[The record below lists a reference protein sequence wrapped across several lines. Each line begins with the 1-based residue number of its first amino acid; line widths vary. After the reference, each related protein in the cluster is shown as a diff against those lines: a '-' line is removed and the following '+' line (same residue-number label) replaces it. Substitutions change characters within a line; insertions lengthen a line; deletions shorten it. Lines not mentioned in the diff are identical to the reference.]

1 MSQAV
6 LDLAK
11 LESTGSGKG
20 WSYWSNWLGCAKRA
34 ALIEAAQAKGLDL
47 IGNSHMRVGSIVH
60 KLLELHEGSTQFRD
74 IVIKNR
80 ELMPD
85 EVKEAWEIF
94 SHYRANYAPGYWG
107 KVLGREILVGNPDN
121 LSGRLD
127 LLLQIST
134 KEHLA
139 HWRAAGVP
147 FIHKG
152 TYIVDYKVHTPQEGK
167 VDDVFFRNSPQF
179 TNYWNLYAGLP
190 KARKLAGTLVMVI
203 LRQER
208 RNPPVHGILITPPG
222 AEQQEVLWVALERA
236 AFARNTVH
244 WEDNKRVGYYYQPNV
259 TLCGKGSFRCP
270 FYLKANSKFSCD
282 LHSPFVRKAG

>member
-1 MSQAV
+1 MTSTV

-11 LESTGSGKG
+11 LESTGSGRG
-20 WSYWSNWLGCAKRA
+20 WSFWSNWLGCAKRA
-34 ALIEAAQAKGLDL
+34 ALIEAAQAEGLDL

-60 KLLELHEGSTQFRD
+60 KLLELHESKAQFQD
-74 IVIKNR
+74 IIIKNR

-139 HWRAAGVP
+139 HWRAADVP

-190 KARKLAGTLVMVI
+190 KARKLAGMLVMVI

-222 AEQQEVLWVALERA
+222 QEQQLILHNALLTAREAQHNLRA
-236 AFARNTVH
+236 AANIS
-244 WEDNKRVGYYYQPNV
+244 Q
-259 TLCGKGSFRCP
+259 CGKGSFRCP
-270 FYLKANSKFSCD
+270 FYLKPNSKFSCD
-282 LHSPFVRKAG
+282 LHSPFVRKANP